1 MTDVFTKATRSWIMG
16 RITGRDTLPEMA
28 VRRFLH
34 ARGYRFRLHRKDLPG
49 RPDIVLAKY
58 RTAIQVHGCFWHGHS
73 CKDGRRPASNSSYWN
88 QKLDRNLRRDRRNA
102 RKLRQ
107 LGWRQIVVW
116 ECQVADEA
124 RLEKR
129 VLRKL
134 ESQR

>member
-1 MTDVFTKATRSWIMG
+1 MTDVFTKAKRSWIMG
-16 RITGRDTLPEMA
+16 RITGRDTVPEVA

-58 RTAIQVHGCFWHGHS
+58 RTAVQVHGCFWHGHG
-73 CKDGRRPASNSSYWN
+73 CKDGRRPSSNSSYWN

-116 ECQVADEA
+116 ECQVTDEA
-124 RLEKR
+124 RLER
-129 VLRKL
+129 RLLRKL